1 MSVKSISTQNSQ
13 FMNDNPPTVPQATA
27 FGSDRGAIAALQ
39 VAMLTISPPLLLA
52 PMAGV
57 THTALRQL
65 VASFGGCG
73 AFYTEMLS
81 AKALPNEGP
90 RKSLFL
96 MRSPAEHPLVYQ
108 MVTADQQEI
117 LAAVETVERCG
128 ADAIDLN
135 MGCAAPAVLRLGAGA
150 ALMRDGSRAAPLV
163 AALRR
168 ATALPLL
175 VKIRLGWH
183 QDPRRLVDF
192 CRLLEDAGADALVVH
207 ARLCGDRF
215 KRPAHWAIIA
225 AVKNALGIPVIGNG
239 DVVDGSSARRMF
251 AETGCDGIMIGRAA
265 IAQPWIFRNLVQ
277 ELWQGRPPDPPPVA
291 RAVFEHYLALL
302 AKHFPPERRLGRL
315 KEFTAYFA
323 RNFHY
328 GHTLWK
334 LVQGA
339 PSLELAEQRAVA
351 FLDVLEAEPLG
362 GYRRRLSA
370 ELGRHG

>member
-1 MSVKSISTQNSQ
+1 MFDKSISTQNSS
-13 FMNDNPPTVPQATA
+13 FMSDKPPTGPEGV
-27 FGSDRGAIAALQ
+27 GSGSACCGIPALQ
-39 VAMLTISPPLLLA
+39 VAALAISPPLLLA

-81 AKALPNEGP
+81 AKALPNESP
-90 RKSLFL
+90 HKSLFL
-96 MRSPAEHPLVYQ
+96 MRSPVERPLVHQ
-108 MVTADQQEI
+108 MVTADRQEI
-117 LAAVETVERCG
+117 PAAVATMERCG

-150 ALMRDGSRAAPLV
+150 ALMRVGSGAAPLV

-175 VKIRLGWH
+175 VKIRLGWE
-183 QDPRRLVDF
+183 QDPGQLVDF

-207 ARLCGDRF
+207 ARLCGERF
-215 KRPAHWAIIA
+215 KRPAHWALIT
-225 AVKNALGIPVIGNG
+225 AVKSALAIPVIGNG
-239 DVVDGSSARRMF
+239 DVVDGSSAREMF

-265 IAQPWIFRNLVQ
+265 VAQPWIFRNLVQ
-277 ELWQGRPPDPPPVA
+277 ELWQGQHPDPPPVA
-291 RAVFEHYLALL
+291 RAVFEQYLALL
-302 AKHFPPERRLGRL
+302 ASHFPPERRLGRL
-315 KEFTAYFA
+315 KEFTSYFA
-323 RNFHY
+323 RNFHH
-328 GHTLWK
+328 GHTLWR

-339 PSLELAEQRAVA
+339 PCWELAQQRAVA
-351 FLDVLEAEPLG
+351 FLEALESEPLR
-362 GYRRRLSA
+362 GYRGRLSP

>member
-1 MSVKSISTQNSQ
+1 MLLSEK
-13 FMNDNPPTVPQATA
+13 PPTASRATVC
-27 FGSDRGAIAALQ
+27 GSDRGAVEALQ
-39 VAMLTISPPLLLA
+39 VATLTISPPLLLA

-65 VASFGGCG
+65 VAAFGGCG

-81 AKALPNEGP
+81 AKALPNESP
-90 RKSLFL
+90 RGSLFL
-96 MRSPAEHPLVYQ
+96 MRSPVERPLVYQ
-108 MVTADQQEI
+108 MVTADHQEL
-117 LAAVETVERCG
+117 LAAVDTVERCG

-135 MGCAAPAVLRLGAGA
+135 MGCAAPAVLRMGAGA

-168 ATALPLL
+168 ATSLPLL

-183 QDPRRLVDF
+183 QDPIRLVDF
-192 CRLLEDAGADALVVH
+192 CRRLEDAGADALVVH
-207 ARLCGDRF
+207 ARLCGERF

-225 AVKNALGIPVIGNG
+225 AVKNALAIPVIGNG
-239 DVVDGSSARRMF
+239 DVVDGSSARAMF
-251 AETGCDGIMIGRAA
+251 AQTGCDGIMIGRAA
-265 IAQPWIFRNLVQ
+265 IAQPWLFRNLVQ
-277 ELWQGRPPDPPPVA
+277 ELWQGRSPDPPPVA
-291 RAVFEHYLALL
+291 RAVFENYLALL
-302 AKHFPPERRLGRL
+302 AKHFPPERQLGRL
-315 KEFTAYFA
+315 KEFTGYFA

-339 PSLELAEQRAVA
+339 PSLELAQQRALA
-351 FLDVLEAEPLG
+351 FLDALEAEPLN